1 MSFAIVILLVLAILL
16 VVFTLQ
22 NSVEVSINFFIWT
35 LDNVPL
41 VLLLI
46 ASVVIGYIIASIYF
60 YPRLWQRKKE
70 FKKLQKE
77 YKKLEEAHKEFE
89 PAIKT
94 PDEIEEKNPE
104 GVEMDDDN
112 TSSFFKED

>member
-46 ASVVIGYIIASIYF
+46 ASVVIGYFIASIYF

-89 PAIKT
+89 PVIKN

-112 TSSFFKED
+112 ASSFFKED